1 MTAAP
6 DDSAAPFLNDEYF
19 MRAALRLAET
29 AAENTERRHRARRTS
44 RHDSRGVRSRRL
56 ET

>member
-29 AAENTERRHRARRTS
+29 AAENI
-44 RHDSRGVRSRRL
+44 L
-56 ET
+56 NLL